1 MTLYQDIHRAK
12 HSPLNIKDV
21 TDRSDSE
28 EREWPRVR
36 SIALWAKIKS
46 VPYLITYLANGLS
59 SCLARGHNGNDL
71 DVLNFLALQIS
82 RSRRAVLNS
91 VTNRECTFRVVTSR
105 VYGAGTAE
113 IQFKNAIMMLAAQ
126 AAVLVPDDPQ
136 WAVEIF
142 SEILRAISRVKYCR
156 PKPSRPAQPSPE
168 SPSPPNKW
176 CSGKRKKLEEA

>member
-1 MTLYQDIHRAK
+1 MFSAEAQQELLQRGRWLHTGAPIYVWNADIDQPI
-12 HSPLNIKDV
+12 SNL
-21 TDRSDSE
+21 
-28 EREWPRVR
+28 
-36 SIALWAKIKS
+36 KS
-46 VPYLITYLANGLS
+46 AY
-59 SCLARGHNGNDL
+59 
-71 DVLNFLALQIS
+71 
-82 RSRRAVLNS
+82 RRAVLNS